1 MKNHIRF
8 EELEAKNLK
17 EIRDFLETFLDENNV
32 NKDIKFSLKLGLD
45 EVCQNVI
52 RHTYKKEPL
61 PLEVTLNLN
70 DGILKISI
78 RDFAKHKTTLEDFQ
92 PRDLDDIKVGGLG
105 ITFIKNSVDE
115 IYFSDDMEVGNCL
128 NLVKKIL

>member
-17 EIRDFLETFLDENNV
+17 EIRDFLEKFLDENNV

-61 PLEVTLNLN
+61 PLEVTL
-70 DGILKISI
+70 D
-78 RDFAKHKTTLEDFQ
+78 
-92 PRDLDDIKVGGLG
+92 
-105 ITFIKNSVDE
+105 
-115 IYFSDDMEVGNCL
+115 
-128 NLVKKIL
+128 